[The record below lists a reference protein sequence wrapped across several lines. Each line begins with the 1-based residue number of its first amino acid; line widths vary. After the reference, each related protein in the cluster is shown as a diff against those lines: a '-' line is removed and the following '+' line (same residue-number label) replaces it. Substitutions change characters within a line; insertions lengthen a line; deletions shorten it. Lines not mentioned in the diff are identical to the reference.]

1 MPLVYCPGQGYTN
14 NMLRVCSQFY
24 VSNILLLLHQL
35 VHHLWVIN
43 YEKNGPDLNRS
54 EDSRRSVPVDGSPCP
69 EYCSAICKIFF
80 AFNDLKLISGWS
92 VWLILKTNIHL
103 ITINNHLSGD
113 RRSLARVWIFK
124 SVQCAWS
131 RWSSL
136 WSPKKMKIWRIQKNR
151 VSAESENV
159 LWFVRQHDFNAKNCE
174 ISKILSCHS
183 VSTQVFA
190 WKPAPI
196 WLVLKIRAYLGMPF
210 TIISAKNMVFIT
222 VIKSGRLKT

>member
-1 MPLVYCPGQGYTN
+1 MSMRKMALIWIGPRIPGDRCPLMVP
-14 NMLRVCSQFY
+14 RVLGTVPQ
-24 VSNILLLLHQL
+24 
-35 VHHLWVIN
+35 
-43 YEKNGPDLNRS
+43 
-54 EDSRRSVPVDGSPCP
+54 SVK
-69 EYCSAICKIFF
+69 YFF

-210 TIISAKNMVFIT
+210 TIISA
-222 VIKSGRLKT
+222 